1 MRRWIAAALL
11 FVCIGGCASSTISR
25 MPSPREMTLDEK
37 IGQLFVYAGHGVFMN
52 EQSQSYSAL
61 LHQVR
66 DQHVGGLL
74 WFVSNVYETAF
85 LTRRLQQTAKIP
97 LLVSAD
103 LEAGIGMRFEDTTF
117 WPWNMAIAA
126 TGDPSLAEKAGRMV
140 AREALELGINHIF
153 APVADVNNDPDN
165 PVINVRSF
173 GEDPNEVAKYVAA
186 FVRGVQAEGVLATA
200 KHFPGHGDT
209 HTDSHR
215 SLPILT
221 VTRERMNEIELIP
234 FRAAIA
240 AGVDSIMIAHLAMPE
255 LDDTPLPG
263 KRKRPKDSPYGHDAS
278 EITEDATIPASLS
291 RKIVNDL
298 LRKEM
303 GYDGL
308 VVTDALDMG
317 GVIDH
322 YEPGE
327 AAVLAIEAG
336 ADQVVK
342 SENTDAAIAGMK
354 EAVRSGRLTEKRI
367 DESVV
372 RILRAKSR
380 VKTPSP
386 DLDRIFSSLDRPD
399 HRAVAEQIAA
409 RAITLVREE
418 AQALPVNRGAKMVE
432 LVVGDFAE
440 AIPPVAA
447 LDRELRSRMHQA
459 PERFLLDRNSDESDG
474 AKVVEAAADA
484 GLVLVAF
491 TVRTRSGEG
500 KVGVPDVARDVLE
513 KLDSMGKPMI
523 AVSFGNPYVLREVPF
538 IRTYLAAY
546 GIQPVMQVAAVRA
559 LFGETPITGRLPVT
573 IPGLHPRGHGVEKKA
588 SRPPHV
594 LRDRIEISEMRPL
607 RPGN

>member
-1 MRRWIAAALL
+1 MKRWTAALLL

-25 MPSPREMTLDEK
+25 MPTVQELTLDEK

-173 GEDPNEVAKYVAA
+173 GEDPREVAKYVAA
-186 FVRGVQAEGVLATA
+186 FIRGVQAEGVLATA

-215 SLPILT
+215 SLPVLK

-234 FRAAIA
+234 FRAAIE
-240 AGVDSIMIAHLAMPE
+240 AGVDSIMVAHLAMPA
-255 LDDTPLPG
+255 LDDTPVPA
-263 KRKRPKDSPYGHDAS
+263 KRNRPKDSPYGHDSFETA
-278 EITEDATIPASLS
+278 IDATIPASLS

-298 LRKEM
+298 LRKEL

-317 GVIDH
+317 GVTDH
-322 YEPGE
+322 YDPGE

-342 SENTDAAIAGMK
+342 SENTDAAIDGVRA
-354 EAVRSGRLTEKRI
+354 AVRSGRLTEKRI
-367 DESVV
+367 DESVA

-380 VKTPSP
+380 MKKASP
-386 DLDRIFSSLDRPD
+386 DLERIFTSLDRPD

-409 RAITLVREE
+409 RAITLVRE
-418 AQALPVNRGAKMVE
+418 APQALPINRESKMVE
-432 LVVGDFAE
+432 VVIGDFAE
-440 AIPPVAA
+440 ANPPVAA
-447 LDRELRSRMHQA
+447 LDRELRSRMHL
-459 PERFLLDRNSDESDG
+459 PTERFVLDRNSDESDG
-474 AKVVEAAADA
+474 ARVVEAAANADV
-484 GLVLVAF
+484 VLVAF
-491 TVRTRSGEG
+491 TVRVRSGEG
-500 KVGVPDVARDVLE
+500 IVGVPEVAREVLE
-513 KLDSMGKPMI
+513 KLDSLGKPTV
-523 AVSFGNPYVLREVPF
+523 AVSFGNPYLLREVPF
-538 IRTYLAAY
+538 LKTYLAAY

-559 LFGETPITGRLPVT
+559 LFGETPISGKLPVT
-573 IPGLHPRGHGVEKKA
+573 IPGLHPRGHGLERKA
-588 SRPPHV
+588 ARPPHV
-594 LRDRIEISEMRPL
+594 VRERVEISEMRPL

>member
-1 MRRWIAAALL
+1 MKSWTAGAMF
-11 FVCIGGCASSTISR
+11 FVCISGCASSTISR
-25 MPSPREMTLDEK
+25 MPTLQQLTLDEK
-37 IGQLFVYAGHGVFMN
+37 IGQLFIYAGHGVFMN
-52 EQSQSYSAL
+52 EQSQSYTAL

-186 FVRGVQAEGVLATA
+186 FIRGVQSEGVLATA

-215 SLPILT
+215 SLPVLN

-240 AGVDSIMIAHLAMPE
+240 AGVDSIMVAHLAMPL
-255 LDDTPLPG
+255 LDDTPVPA
-263 KRKRPKDSPYGHDAS
+263 KRNRPKDSPYGHDAF
-278 EITEDATIPASLS
+278 ETAQNATIPASLS
-291 RKIVNDL
+291 KKIVNDL
-298 LRKEM
+298 LRKEL

-317 GVIDH
+317 GVTDH
-322 YEPGE
+322 YDPGE

-336 ADQVVK
+336 ADQIAK
-342 SENTDAAIAGMK
+342 SENTDAGIAGVR

-367 DESVV
+367 DESVQ
-372 RILRAKSR
+372 RILRAKAR
-380 VKTPSP
+380 VKIPSP

-409 RAITLVREE
+409 RAITLVRESPR
-418 AQALPVNRGAKMVE
+418 ALPVNRDAKMVE
-432 LVVGDFAE
+432 IVIGDFAE
-440 AIPPVAA
+440 ANPPVAA
-447 LDRELRSRMHQA
+447 LDRELRSRMNVA
-459 PERFLLDRNSDESDG
+459 PQRFVLDRNSNESDG
-474 AKVVEAAADA
+474 VEIVEAAAGADV
-484 GLVLVAF
+484 VLVAF
-491 TVRTRSGEG
+491 TVRVRSGEG
-500 KVGVPDVARDVLE
+500 KVGVPDVAREVLE
-513 KLDSMGKPMI
+513 KIDSLGKPMV
-523 AVSFGNPYVLREVPF
+523 AVSFGNPYLLREVPF
-538 IRTYLAAY
+538 IQTYLAAY

-559 LFGETPITGRLPVT
+559 LFGETPISGRLPVT
-573 IPGLHPRGHGVEKKA
+573 IPGLHPRGHGVERKA
-588 SRPPHV
+588 SRPPHM
-594 LRDRIEISEMRPL
+594 LRDRVEISEMRPL
-607 RPGN
+607 RPAN

>member
-1 MRRWIAAALL
+1 
-11 FVCIGGCASSTISR
+11 
-25 MPSPREMTLDEK
+25 MPTPQQMTLDEK
-37 IGQLFVYAGHGVFMN
+37 IGQLFIYAGHGVFMN

-74 WFVSNVYETAF
+74 WFVSNVYETAI
-85 LTRRLQQTAKIP
+85 LTRHLQESAKIP

-117 WPWNMAIAA
+117 WPWNMATAA

-215 SLPILT
+215 SLPVLN

-240 AGVDSIMIAHLAMPE
+240 AGVESIMIAHLAIPA
-255 LDDTPLPG
+255 LDDTPVPA
-263 KRKRPKDSPYGHDAS
+263 KRTRQKDSPYGHDAA
-278 EITEDATIPASLS
+278 EIAEDATIPASLS
-291 RKIVNDL
+291 KKIVNQL
-298 LRKEM
+298 LRKEL
-303 GYDGL
+303 GYDGI

-317 GVIDH
+317 GVTDH
-322 YEPGE
+322 YDPGE

-336 ADQVVK
+336 ADQIAK
-342 SENTDAAIAGMK
+342 SENTDAAIAGVR
-354 EAVRSGRLTEKRI
+354 EAVRSGRLTETRI
-367 DESVV
+367 DESVE

-380 VKTPSP
+380 VKKPRP
-386 DLDRIFSSLDRPD
+386 DLDRIFTSLDRPD

-409 RAITLVREE
+409 RAITLVRE
-418 AQALPVNRGAKMVE
+418 APQALPVNRDAKMVE
-432 LVVGDFAE
+432 IVIGDFAE

-447 LDRELRSRMHQA
+447 LDRELRSRMRLA
-459 PERFLLDRNSDESDG
+459 PTRFLLDRNSDDSDG
-474 AKVVEAAADA
+474 AKVVEAAANADI
-484 GLVLVAF
+484 VLVAF
-491 TVRTRSGEG
+491 TVRVRSGQG
-500 KVGVPDVARDVLE
+500 KVGVPAVARDVLQ
-513 KLDSMGKPMI
+513 KLDSLGRPMV
-523 AVSFGNPYVLREVPF
+523 AVSFGNPYLLREVPF
-538 IRTYLAAY
+538 IKTYLAAY
-546 GIQPVMQVAAVRA
+546 GVQPVMQVAAVRA
-559 LFGETPITGRLPVT
+559 LFGETPISGKLPVT
-573 IPGLHPRGHGVEKKA
+573 IPGLHLRGHGVEKKA

-594 LRDRIEISEMRPL
+594 LRERVEISELRPL